1 MEKEIPLS
9 LCASL
14 ETTTRVANKKTLLRG
29 FGVPTTNK
37 KRERKK
43 SGEMMMRHPSKT
55 VRHKTSK
62 HPNVTIP

>member
-29 FGVPTTNK
+29 GVPTTNK

-43 SGEMMMRHPSKT
+43 SGEMMRGIH
-55 VRHKTSK
+55 
-62 HPNVTIP
+62 